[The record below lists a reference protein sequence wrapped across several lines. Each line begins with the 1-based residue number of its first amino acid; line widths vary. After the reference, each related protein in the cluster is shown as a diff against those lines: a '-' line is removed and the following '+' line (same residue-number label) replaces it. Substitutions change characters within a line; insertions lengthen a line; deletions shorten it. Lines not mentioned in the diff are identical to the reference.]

1 MASGFSQKAAKEAAL
16 CLWNSCL
23 AGGKGRG
30 VYHKG
35 AKAPRRTK
43 RIKPSRA
50 IALSL
55 ADRRFKADGRVTA
68 EEGDTLQAIKK
79 ILG

>member
-1 MASGFSQKAAKEAAL
+1 LGERKD
-16 CLWNSCL
+16 
-23 AGGKGRG
+23 RG
-30 VYHKG
+30 VYTKG
-35 AKAPRRTK
+35 KGTK
-43 RIKPSRA
+43 KNQA
-50 IALSL
+50 HQAEQGDALSL